1 MCGGGKQRRP
11 HHISMVLQSHFC
23 YLSESN
29 SGQRGVIAYSDFLEE
44 AQLKE
49 EYWESWKA

>member
-11 HHISMVLQSHFC
+11 YHISMVLQSHFYC
-23 YLSESN
+23 LSESN
-29 SGQRGVIAYSDFLEE
+29 SGQRRVIAYSDFLEE

-49 EYWESWKA
+49 GYWESGKA